1 MEVIKILNIGI
12 LYLKDIIYGH
22 QILFQLQQE
31 RACKGVS

>member
-1 MEVIKILNIGI
+1 MDITKILNIGI
-12 LYLKDIIYGH
+12 LYLKDIIYVH